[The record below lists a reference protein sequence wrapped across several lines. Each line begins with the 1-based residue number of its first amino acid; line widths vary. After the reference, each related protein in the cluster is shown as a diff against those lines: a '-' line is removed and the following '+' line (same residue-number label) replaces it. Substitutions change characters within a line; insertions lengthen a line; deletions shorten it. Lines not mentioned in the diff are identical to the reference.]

1 MAIEKLNL
9 LGVRNVGFNPKFK
22 GEEQEVST
30 AETIPDETEENTE
43 EVKTSNTSF
52 AKSSSN
58 SGIYAVLGALA
69 TIGVAGIAIAK
80 HKEYKNEIKKALE
93 KAEEAVKKA
102 EELEKQNKELKDET
116 EQKVKEAIEETKKKI
131 KPKTKYVTIYA
142 PSPAPAPT
150 TPPVP
155 APAPSSASAPAA
167 APSKPSKVRSFFS
180 SIRAKIKGMF
190 KKPTASATSASSAPS
205 AAPAPTTSPVPA
217 PAPSSASAP
226 ADAPSKPSKVR
237 SFFSSVRA
245 KAKNLIG
252 AKYSAEKLEQLCTDD
267 VIKVIITRL
276 HYSKLAL
283 KRKKDS
289 LKYAEKSIKTLTK
302 QLKKKGITPFS
313 TEPPY
318 AETQLEYLKLF
329 KKGGKNIM
337 GQTAND
343 LKAKLINAGVT
354 PCDTKNID
362 NQILKFEQICA
373 KIKISEYY
381 GKIFSLEEQID
392 LDNKSL
398 KSILGDEYSEKLVK
412 KLDEFVNHNKS

>member
-180 SIRAKIKGMF
+180 S
-190 KKPTASATSASSAPS
+190 
-205 AAPAPTTSPVPA
+205 
-217 PAPSSASAP
+217 
-226 ADAPSKPSKVR
+226 
-237 SFFSSVRA
+237 VRA

-398 KSILGDEYSEKLVK
+398 KSIL
-412 KLDEFVNHNKS
+412 